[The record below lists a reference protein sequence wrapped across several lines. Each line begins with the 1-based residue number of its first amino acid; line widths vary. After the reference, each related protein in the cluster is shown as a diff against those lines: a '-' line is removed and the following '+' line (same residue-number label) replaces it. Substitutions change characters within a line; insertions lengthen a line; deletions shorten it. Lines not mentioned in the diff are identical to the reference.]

1 MPRPAPN
8 KAAIRAVI
16 RRYLATGHDDPNDR
30 SWLDGASFLEM
41 EKNRDEVLVG
51 ALLVQ
56 IRARSVGMTPPALPT
71 GMDTVAFARE
81 RVRPMVEGLFPE
93 KEREQVLALLER
105 SVVFLTQENIEEVI
119 KKQSF
124 LHSAWDIA
132 DLYLGSIGARR
143 LRKKGGG
150 LVGLSQETTCYLS
163 LAYFS
168 EDDRFAD
175 FVVHEAAHIFH
186 NWKREYAGMPH
197 TRNKEWLLQIEYR
210 RREEFA
216 YSCEFYSRI
225 LALGSCRTARVRLA
239 EECIADLRLGDSAD
253 QTFVAETLREAAAA
267 RNGWKRILQRC
278 AAAPPLRGAARRAWL
293 ASLTSSWP
301 SRRQHGGG
309 RPAPEV
315 PVGVVDVVAS
325 ELASVC
331 RQPLGHRLG
340 PERRRVRDE

>member
-1 MPRPAPN
+1 MPRSAPT

-41 EKNRDEVLVG
+41 EKNRHEVLVG
-51 ALLVQ
+51 ALLGE
-56 IRARSVGMTPPALPT
+56 IRARSVGITPPALPT
-71 GMDTVAFARE
+71 GMDTVAFTRE
-81 RVRPMVEGLFPE
+81 RVRPMVEGLFPG

-105 SVVFLTQENIEEVI
+105 SVIFLTQDNIDDVI

-163 LAYFS
+163 LEYFS

-175 FVVHEAAHIFH
+175 FIVHEAAHIFH

-210 RREEFA
+210 KREEFA

-225 LALGSCRTARVRLA
+225 LALSSSRAERVNLA
-239 EECIADLRLGDSAD
+239 EECVGALRLGRRIDQALVVDS
-253 QTFVAETLREAAAA
+253 LREAAAA
-267 RNGWKRILQRC
+267 RNGWKQILKRC
-278 AAAPPLRGAARRAWL
+278 ATA
-293 ASLTSSWP
+293 
-301 SRRQHGGG
+301 
-309 RPAPEV
+309 
-315 PVGVVDVVAS
+315 
-325 ELASVC
+325 
-331 RQPLGHRLG
+331 
-340 PERRRVRDE
+340 